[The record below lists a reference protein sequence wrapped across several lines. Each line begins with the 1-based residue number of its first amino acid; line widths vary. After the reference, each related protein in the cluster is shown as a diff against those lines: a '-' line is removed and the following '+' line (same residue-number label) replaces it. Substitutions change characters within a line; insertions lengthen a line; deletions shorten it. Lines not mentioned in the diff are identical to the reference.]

1 MNYGV
6 MKLYKLS
13 RKCYLNKIP
22 IIPKLIKLFIR
33 VIFGAT
39 IPYKTKIGDGTRFPH
54 GASGVVLHEK
64 AEIGYNCKIQT
75 NVVIGGR
82 NGLEG
87 APKIGNNVL
96 IGAGAVIIGN
106 IKIGNNVSIG
116 ANAVVTHDIGEN
128 CVAVGVPAKVVRAKT
143 EKEIENGAV

>member
-87 APKIGNNVL
+87 APKIGNNV
-96 IGAGAVIIGN
+96 
-106 IKIGNNVSIG
+106 SIG